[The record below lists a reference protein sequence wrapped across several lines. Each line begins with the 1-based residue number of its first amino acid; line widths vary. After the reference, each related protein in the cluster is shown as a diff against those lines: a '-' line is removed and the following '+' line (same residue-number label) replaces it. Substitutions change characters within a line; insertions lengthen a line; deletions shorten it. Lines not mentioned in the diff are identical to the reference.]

1 MLPQQN
7 ISRKFLNLLVPSILV
22 IFILIISVITVKGY
36 RDINK
41 ALERKGNNL
50 TELYAL
56 ALENPLWALDVK
68 QINQL
73 LNSSLK
79 DKEIVACILNEIS
92 EDANDK
98 YSRNENLISDEL
110 LVFHRDIFYRVNNQ
124 KIGHITF
131 YLTRDIA
138 LQSIR
143 NTIISFALTML
154 ILLVTIILV
163 GNLIQRKV
171 IYKPIQNLLDGIE
184 INVEQ
189 KTFQPVP
196 VIARDEIG
204 ILTESFNDMMKS
216 LKEYANN
223 LEDMLAERESLLS
236 KLRDN
241 NIALE
246 NEIVERKRA
255 GEELKKAEIKYRS
268 IFDNAPYG
276 IYQTNLEG
284 KVLTANPALARML
297 GYDSPEDMI
306 SSIKNIIKDLYV
318 EPARRYEFLK
328 ILNRQGFVKN
338 FEFKAFC
345 KDKSEIIVS
354 NNSRTVLDDTK
365 NILYFEGVLED
376 VTERKQI
383 EDLKIAK
390 EAAESSTRSKSEF
403 LAHMSHEIRTPM
415 NAIIGFSNLALM
427 TELSPKQL
435 DYINKID
442 AAAKSLLEVI
452 NDILDFS
459 KIEAGKLEMSSIDFH
474 LHDVLRNMSDMV
486 SVKAAEKGIELIVSI
501 DDNVPNALIG
511 DPFRLRQVLINLTN
525 NAVKFTP
532 SGYILV
538 EVETID
544 MDDTC
549 CRLRFSVKDT
559 GIGITQ
565 EQISK
570 LFAAF
575 CQGDASLTRR
585 FGGTGLGLVISK
597 QLVNMMGGDISVV
610 STSGKG
616 SAFSFTALFRLLPEE
631 KQTHFIVPED
641 IRDLKVLVVDDN
653 AVVRSVI
660 QHQLQSFPLTVETVD
675 SGEAALAALVRAE
688 NTHPYDL
695 VLMDWCMPGING
707 IDASRMIR
715 QDLHL
720 NHIPLVIMIT
730 AFGREDVMKE
740 AEEVGING
748 FLLKPASPSMLFDTI
763 MDVLGKRSATAITP
777 LPSHESPMNKT
788 REKLAGTRV
797 LLVEDNIINQ
807 QVAREILE
815 IAGVIVEIANNGKEA
830 IEAVANNQYD
840 LLLMDIQMPILGGYE
855 ATRLIRTDN
864 KNASLPII
872 AMTGHAMQGIKDECL
887 AAGMNDYIS
896 KPIDIEELFGIL
908 TKWIEQ
914 SSAVPCD
921 ILPPS
926 ADIELPELKECR
938 FPHHLPGI
946 DIDSGLQ
953 RLVGNKNLYKK
964 LLIDFLHNYH
974 QVIADI
980 QCALKSDEA
989 VAHRLAH
996 TLKGIAGNISAKD
1009 VHAAANELDLAITG
1023 GKCGDYDRLLSNL
1036 DKSLQ
1041 VLLQS
1046 IKTLEE
1052 DENNQQLFKEVP
1064 LDYEK
1069 ITPVLQEMAQ
1079 LLQKDNFY
1087 AVKYLEILKERFGE
1101 SRFRDEIN
1109 QLEKHIRN
1117 IEFAEA
1123 TQVLEKI
1130 RAVVNTH
1137 AQGGCGCS

>member
-7 ISRKFLNLLVPSILV
+7 ISRKFLNLLIPSILV
-22 IFILIISVITVKGY
+22 IFILMISVITVKGY

-41 ALERKGNNL
+41 ALEQKGNNL

-92 EDANDK
+92 EDANNK
-98 YSRNENLISDEL
+98 YSRNENLISEEL
-110 LVFHRDIFYRVNNQ
+110 LVFHKDIFYRVNNQ

-184 INVEQ
+184 MNVEQ

-338 FEFKAFC
+338 FEFKAYC
-345 KDKSEIIVS
+345 KDKREIIVS
-354 NNSRTVLDDTK
+354 NNSRTVLDDN

-390 EAAESSTRSKSEF
+390 EAAEASTRSKSEF

-427 TELSPKQL
+427 TELTPKQL

-544 MDDTC
+544 MDNTC

-610 STSGKG
+610 STPGKG
-616 SAFSFTALFRLLPEE
+616 SAFSFTALFKLLPEE

-675 SGEAALAALVRAE
+675 SGEAALVELVRAE

-763 MDVLGKRSATAITP
+763 MDVLGKQSATPISH
-777 LPSHESPMNKT
+777 LPSNESLMNKT

-807 QVAREILE
+807 QVAQEILE

-830 IEAVANNQYD
+830 IEAVANNKYD
-840 LLLMDIQMPILGGYE
+840 LVLMDIQMPILGGYE

-914 SSAVPCD
+914 PSAVPCD

-926 ADIELPELKECR
+926 PDPELRESQECR
-938 FPHHLPGI
+938 FPHYLPGI

-980 QCALKSDEA
+980 QSALKSDET

-996 TLKGIAGNISAKD
+996 TLKGIAGNISAAD

-1052 DENNQQLFKEVP
+1052 DENSQHLFKDVP

-1087 AVKYLEILKERFGE
+1087 AVKYLEILKESLGE

-1109 QLEKHIRN
+1109 QMEKHIRN

-1130 RAVVNTH
+1130 RAAVNTH